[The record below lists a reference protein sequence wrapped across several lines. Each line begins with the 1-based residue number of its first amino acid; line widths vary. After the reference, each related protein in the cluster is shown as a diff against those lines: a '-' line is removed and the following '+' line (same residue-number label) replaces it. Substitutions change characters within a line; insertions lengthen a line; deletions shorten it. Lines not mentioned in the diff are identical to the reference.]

1 MRDYHNYL
9 QPDVNYSTTIQND
22 VTEVARFGYTSTNA
36 RETGKRIVVDK
47 LLNIKHQLE
56 HDYHE
61 KPEGNKKVYFA
72 DAVTSVIE
80 GIIVERISNKNN
92 MTEDDIYDILDSEN
106 AIEQL
111 EDIFKDSTDQDKN
124 VFALYKEILNNREEY
139 FKQVFNDSRLGD
151 IRFNKDDNFEDDDQA
166 EEIATQTTQDDTG
179 SDSSNT
185 NDDNDGTERDNSINQ
200 LNNKD
205 GQYKDFM
212 THVGMSVRSYL
223 GSIRKCNTTKMID
236 DKYDFDTSNELGIA
250 EAMDINQII
259 TVLYSNIDFT
269 NVSDMI
275 KSIERIA
282 KTIPGMEGLI
292 QMSDYLKTN
301 DDFAYEVYRTFAK
314 IAISKLETI
323 ADNYTIKA
331 ILSNRRA
338 DKLTSL
344 RFEYLNSVKSTS
356 ILLDD
361 LSSKEIWESLN
372 TAINDYQK
380 ILTLLMT
387 LKTLKILMRK
397 HKLLY
402 IK

>member
-1 MRDYHNYL
+1 
-9 QPDVNYSTTIQND
+9 
-22 VTEVARFGYTSTNA
+22 
-36 RETGKRIVVDK
+36 
-47 LLNIKHQLE
+47 
-56 HDYHE
+56 
-61 KPEGNKKVYFA
+61 
-72 DAVTSVIE
+72 
-80 GIIVERISNKNN
+80 
-92 MTEDDIYDILDSEN
+92 
-106 AIEQL
+106 
-111 EDIFKDSTDQDKN
+111 
-124 VFALYKEILNNREEY
+124 
-139 FKQVFNDSRLGD
+139 
-151 IRFNKDDNFEDDDQA
+151 
-166 EEIATQTTQDDTG
+166 
-179 SDSSNT
+179 
-185 NDDNDGTERDNSINQ
+185 
-200 LNNKD
+200 
-205 GQYKDFM
+205 
-212 THVGMSVRSYL
+212 
-223 GSIRKCNTTKMID
+223 MID

-275 KSIERIA
+275 KSIEHIA

-361 LSSKEIWESLN
+361 LSSKEIYESLN
-372 TAINDYQK
+372 TAIGDYQK

-387 LKTLKILMRK
+387 LKILKILMRK